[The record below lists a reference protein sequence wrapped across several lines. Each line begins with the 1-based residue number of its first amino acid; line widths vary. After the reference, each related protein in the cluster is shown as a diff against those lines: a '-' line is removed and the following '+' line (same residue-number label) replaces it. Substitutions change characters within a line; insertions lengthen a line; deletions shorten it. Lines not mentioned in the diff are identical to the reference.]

1 MQVSCRRF
9 SGALICPQ
17 KPLASGSERAE
28 RGWSHRGADH
38 AWSGSPDRMGPEAS
52 LPVLFIWVL
61 TGSCPGP
68 PATPASYWGEVAGPP
83 APSPASLPAGA
94 EKRESLQPRG
104 HETSQLGLGHRD
116 SADRQDEAFG
126 RLTQPE
132 VAHLSP
138 SPLRALGVG
147 TQRGGGAPCD
157 KVEASA
163 CLEEAMVEVGPGPG
177 IGSGSSAPETE
188 PSQGLQ
194 ANLCPPQPLPRP
206 LCPPPAPARLS
217 RAGPV
222 NSAPGTPALSADL
235 AAPPW
240 PGTGHLPGSPPLPGL
255 ASAPA
260 SGSLCFS
267 PGALGG
273 DRERTAAKPRRSPG
287 PDPTCP
293 QMQGNPSL
301 GLRLVI
307 RFLGG

>member
-28 RGWSHRGADH
+28 PGWSHRGADH

-147 TQRGGGAPCD
+147 TQRGGGRPATRWRQAPAWR
-157 KVEASA
+157 KLWWRWVLGLESGQEVLLPRLSPPRA
-163 CLEEAMVEVGPGPG
+163 CRLTCVLPSPSPGP
-177 IGSGSSAPETE
+177 SAR
-188 PSQGLQ
+188 
-194 ANLCPPQPLPRP
+194 PQPLPG
-206 LCPPPAPARLS
+206 C
-217 RAGPV
+217 
-222 NSAPGTPALSADL
+222 
-235 AAPPW
+235 
-240 PGTGHLPGSPPLPGL
+240 PGL
-255 ASAPA
+255 
-260 SGSLCFS
+260 
-267 PGALGG
+267 
-273 DRERTAAKPRRSPG
+273 G
-287 PDPTCP
+287 P
-293 QMQGNPSL
+293 
-301 GLRLVI
+301 
-307 RFLGG
+307 